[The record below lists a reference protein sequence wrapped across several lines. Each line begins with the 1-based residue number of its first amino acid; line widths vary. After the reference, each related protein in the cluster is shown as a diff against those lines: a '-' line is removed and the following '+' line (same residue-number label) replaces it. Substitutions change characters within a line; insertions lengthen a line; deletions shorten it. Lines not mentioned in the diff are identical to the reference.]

1 MAKQHIN
8 TGVAADDGTGDTL
21 RQAGIK
27 INSNFDELYAA
38 LASSQNINSI
48 IGGAGISV
56 ENNAGVVTIT
66 NTAANPVINA
76 NSLVGTVLAS
86 NVIGSSL
93 TSVGTLVGLTVT
105 NPIVGSITGAAP
117 AISLSGTTLAPN
129 IVSSSLTSLG
139 TLTSLTVTNPIS
151 GSITGSAPAA
161 NLTGTTLSSSIVNS
175 SLTSVGNLVSLSIGG
190 TVQKSNNNIS
200 CPPGVATV
208 VYTSSA
214 QFEHALRLFVLA
226 EGLEEGGAPD
236 WETQACDII
245 AVKGYNID
253 DVNVSVFGVT
263 YSGLGSL
270 ATFDGQWNLS
280 TNRIEITC
288 TPVSTID
295 PVEVSVFATEL
306 TSTK

>member
-8 TGVAADDGTGDTL
+8 TGVTADDGSGDTL

-27 INSNFDELYAA
+27 INSNFDELYSA
-38 LASSQNINSI
+38 LASAQSINSI
-48 IGGAGISV
+48 VEGEGINV

-66 NTAANPVINA
+66 NTAVNPVINA

-86 NVIGSSL
+86 NVTGSSL

-105 NPIVGSITGAAP
+105 NPIVGSITGVAP

-129 IVSSSLTSLG
+129 VVTSSLTSVG
-139 TLTSLTVTNPIS
+139 TLASLTVTNPIS

-175 SLTSVGNLVSLSIGG
+175 SLTSVGNLVSLSVGG
-190 TVQKSNNNIS
+190 TVQKSNNNVN
-200 CPPGVATV
+200 CLPGQATV

-214 QFEHALRLFVLA
+214 EFDHALRIFVLA

-245 AVKGYNID
+245 AVKGYNVD

-263 YSGLGSL
+263 YTGLAPL
-270 ATFDGQWNLS
+270 AVFDGQWNS
-280 TNRIEITC
+280 ETSRIEITC

-295 PVEVSVFATEL
+295 PLDVSIFAIEI